1 MNVGSTGCFDQKQQQ
16 QQQHSLCVRREPFE
30 YGLLPLPTLIFPDPL
45 TALRGVRSKLCSDSN
60 VTLKLDP
67 DGDARIDCT
76 GIALAL
82 DLPEDE
88 AQLVLETLVS
98 VLPDSPCSTYPLS
111 AVPSFTDGSATV
123 SFDDL
128 VLFLYIQNYKKPP
141 IRPHKDAASVAD
153 VWPSTSAFDGFLST
167 LSPLQ
172 IRTGRKS
179 VPSQVDEEAHQL
191 AFLQKHLPAL
201 LSLLAHT
208 PAEDEFDSQVLTL
221 EQFNHLGFLLQ
232 RGERGSE
239 VVSLSQSA
247 PFFANSDPDMPAAPV
262 PLPQVLEW
270 VLEHVS
276 VVSDRSQERWKENG
290 PEGEVDVT
298 MLDACVNTGVVLDN
312 PIGTPVSGPN
322 RPKSRC
328 QEGLTFVDGI
338 TKVSIVKNESDIHGE
353 SVKVSNCHDSVIY
366 VLAPMKYASVYGCSD
381 SIIVLGAVE
390 KVVRIE
396 HCERVQLIVCSVRI
410 CITNCRECFFN
421 LAVNQRPLILGE
433 NHNLQV
439 APYNTFYPRLEA
451 HLAQVGIDIS
461 VNKWDKFLTLGVVDP
476 HDPLPHAAGVA
487 DAQAEGASLLSPDR
501 FTNFVIPKWNDPEP
515 HQQPSTKANPFM
527 LPKAYLVAQQQR
539 TKAVDALRN
548 TLKNVPM
555 DESRRQDLS
564 QAIHVHFREWLYASG
579 NIRQLYE
586 FQDSERD

>member
-16 QQQHSLCVRREPFE
+16 QCLRVRREPFE

-45 TALRGVRSKLCSDSN
+45 TALRELRNKLCSEDN
-60 VTLKLDP
+60 LTITLNP
-67 DGDARIDCT
+67 DGNASIDCA

-82 DLPEDE
+82 DLAEDE
-88 AQLVLETLVS
+88 AQLVLETLTS
-98 VLPDSPCSTYPLS
+98 VLPDPPRGTHR
-111 AVPSFTDGSATV
+111 VTGPSCTEGALTV

-128 VLFLYIQNYKKPP
+128 VLFLYVQNYKKPP
-141 IRPHKDAASVAD
+141 IRPHKDAAAVAD
-153 VWPSTSAFDGFLST
+153 VWPSTSAFDGFFST

-172 IRTGRKS
+172 VKTGRKS

-191 AFLQKHLPAL
+191 AYLQKHLPAL
-201 LSLLAHT
+201 LSLLAHV
-208 PAEDEFDSQVLTL
+208 PAEDDFSSQVLTL

-232 RGERGSE
+232 NGERGSE
-239 VVSLSQSA
+239 VVPLSQSA

-270 VLEHVS
+270 VVEHVS

-290 PEGEVDVT
+290 PEGEADVT
-298 MLDACVNTGVVLDN
+298 MLDACVTTAVVPDNTV
-312 PIGTPVSGPN
+312 GTPSSGSN
-322 RPKSRC
+322 RLRSRC

-338 TKVSIVKNESDIHGE
+338 TKVSVVKNESDIHGE
-353 SVKVSNCHDSVIY
+353 SVKVSNCHDSVVYI
-366 VLAPMKYASVYGCSD
+366 LAPMKYASVYGCSD

-396 HCERVQLIVCSVRI
+396 HCERVQLIVCSVRL
-410 CITNCRECFFN
+410 CITNCRECLFN
-421 LAVNQRPLILGE
+421 VAVNQRPLILGE

-451 HLAQVGIDIS
+451 HLVQVGIDLSI
-461 VNKWDKFLTLGVVDP
+461 NKWDKFLTLGVVDP

-487 DAQAEGASLLSPDR
+487 DARAEGASLLSPDR
-501 FTNFVIPKWNDPEP
+501 FTNFVIPKFNDLES
-515 HQQPSTKANPFM
+515 HQQPSTKVNPFM

-539 TKAVDALRN
+539 NKALDALRN
-548 TLKNVPM
+548 TLKNAQI
-555 DESRRQDLS
+555 DDTRRQDLS
-564 QAIHVHFREWLYASG
+564 QAIHVHFREWLYGSG
-579 NIRQLYE
+579 SIRQLYE

>member
-16 QQQHSLCVRREPFE
+16 QQNLRVRREPFE

-45 TALRGVRSKLCSDSN
+45 TALRGLRNKLCSGGNSI
-60 VTLKLDP
+60 LASSQE
-67 DGDARIDCT
+67 GDAHIDCP

-82 DLPEDE
+82 DLSEDE
-88 AQLVLETLVS
+88 AQLVLETLLS
-98 VLPDSPCSTYPLS
+98 VLPDLQHGTISRTTPHSS
-111 AVPSFTDGSATV
+111 SDGSAAV

-141 IRPHKDAASVAD
+141 LRPHKDAASVAD
-153 VWPSTSAFDGFLST
+153 VWPSTSAFDGFFAT

-172 IRTGRKS
+172 VRTGRKS

-191 AFLQKHLPAL
+191 AYLQKHLPAI
-201 LSLLAHT
+201 LSLLAHV
-208 PAEDEFDSQVLTL
+208 PAAEDDLSLQVLTL

-232 RGERGSE
+232 AGERSSE
-239 VVSLSQSA
+239 VVPLSQLA

-262 PLPQVLEW
+262 PLSQVLEW
-270 VLEHVS
+270 ILEHLS
-276 VVSDRSQERWKENG
+276 VVSDRSQEKLKENG
-290 PEGEVDVT
+290 PEGEADVT
-298 MLDACVNTGVVLDN
+298 MFDACANTVVA
-312 PIGTPVSGPN
+312 PVSPRGSPASPN
-322 RPKSRC
+322 RTKRSR
-328 QEGLTFVDGI
+328 QEGLTFIDGI
-338 TKVSIVKNESDIHGE
+338 TKVMVLKNESDIRGE
-353 SVKVSNCHDSVIY
+353 SVKVSNCHDSAVY

-390 KVVRIE
+390 KVVKIE
-396 HCERVQLIVCSVRI
+396 HCERVQLIVCSRRI
-410 CITNCRECFFN
+410 CITNCRECLFN

-439 APYNTFYPRLEA
+439 APYNTFYPRLEV
-451 HLAQVGIDIS
+451 HLALVGIELS

-476 HDPLPHAAGVA
+476 HDSLPHAAGVA

-501 FTNFVIPKWNDPEP
+501 FTNFVIPKWNDSQSPEES
-515 HQQPSTKANPFM
+515 STKANPFT
-527 LPKAYLVAQQQR
+527 LPKAYSVAQQQR
-539 TKAVDALRN
+539 NKAVDTLRN
-548 TLKNVPM
+548 AFKSVPM

-564 QAIHVHFREWLYASG
+564 QAINVHFREWLDASG

-586 FQDSERD
+586 LQDSEKD

>member
-16 QQQHSLCVRREPFE
+16 QCLRVRREPFE
-30 YGLLPLPTLIFPDPL
+30 YGLLPLPSLIFPDPL
-45 TALRGVRSKLCSDSN
+45 TALRELRNKLCSEDN
-60 VTLKLDP
+60 LTLTKIP
-67 DGDARIDCT
+67 DGDACIDCA

-82 DLPEDE
+82 DLTEDE
-88 AQLVLETLVS
+88 AQLVLETLTS
-98 VLPDSPCSTYPLS
+98 VLPDPLCGTHPLT
-111 AVPSFTDGSATV
+111 AGPSCTEGALTV

-172 IRTGRKS
+172 VRTGRRS
-179 VPSQVDEEAHQL
+179 VPSQVDEESHL
-191 AFLQKHLPAL
+191 LSYLQKHLPAL
-201 LSLLAHT
+201 LSLLAHV
-208 PAEDEFDSQVLTL
+208 PAEDDFSSQVLTL

-232 RGERGSE
+232 NGEGGSE
-239 VVSLSQSA
+239 LVPLSQSA

-276 VVSDRSQERWKENG
+276 LVSDRSQERWKENG
-290 PEGEVDVT
+290 PEGEADVT
-298 MLDACVNTGVVLDN
+298 MLDACVTTVVVPDN
-312 PIGTPVSGPN
+312 PVGTPSGGSN
-322 RPKSRC
+322 RLRSRC

-338 TKVSIVKNESDIHGE
+338 TKVSVMKNESDIHGE
-353 SVKVSNCHDSVIY
+353 SVKVSNCHDSVVYI
-366 VLAPMKYASVYGCSD
+366 LAPMKYASVYGCSD

-396 HCERVQLIVCSVRI
+396 HCERVQLIVCSVRL
-410 CITNCRECFFN
+410 CITNCRECLFN

-451 HLAQVGIDIS
+451 HLAQVGIDLSI
-461 VNKWDKFLTLGVVDP
+461 NKWDKFLTLGVVDP

-487 DAQAEGASLLSPDR
+487 DGRAEGASLLSPDR
-501 FTNFVIPKWNDPEP
+501 FTNFVIPKFNDLES
-515 HQQPSTKANPFM
+515 HQQPLTKANPFM

-539 TKAVDALRN
+539 NKALDALRN
-548 TLKNVPM
+548 TLKNAQI
-555 DESRRQDLS
+555 DDSRRQDLS

-579 NIRQLYE
+579 SIRQLYE
-586 FQDSERD
+586 FQDTERD